1 MDMWQDEQCHQPTEP
16 KSKAQHHLTLDRMA
30 IIKETKHKCWW
41 EYGGTGTFVHYWWEC
56 KRALT
61 AMQNDRSVLKKI
73 NKLSYEPATAL
84 LGIYPK
90 ELKSRSWR
98 DPMIIGKSDF
108 QKAWST
114 LLLVWEP
121 PNELLWVCFYQN
133 QHPRMPHYIS
143 LVNVTPKAVKLL

>member
-1 MDMWQDEQCHQPTEP
+1 MFSIGSWFKRLSIA
-16 KSKAQHHLTLDRMA
+16 KSWCVH
-30 IIKETKHKCWW
+30 
-41 EYGGTGTFVHYWWEC
+41 YTFVLDLEWSNSRTLTAPMLPGMWSSRNSNYWWEC